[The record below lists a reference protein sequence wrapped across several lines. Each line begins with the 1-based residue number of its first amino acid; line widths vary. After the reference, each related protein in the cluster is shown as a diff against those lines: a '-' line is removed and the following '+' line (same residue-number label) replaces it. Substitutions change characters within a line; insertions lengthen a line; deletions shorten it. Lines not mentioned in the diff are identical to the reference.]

1 MRTES
6 FQKAGDFERFSEATL
21 LMQAKFWDTITLDEK
36 KKKKTESLGHV
47 IISLLNH
54 IKIC

>member
-36 KKKKTESLGHV
+36 KKKPESLGHV

>member
-36 KKKKTESLGHV
+36 KKKNQKAQDMSLFHYL
-47 IISLLNH
+47 II
-54 IKIC
+54 

>member
-36 KKKKTESLGHV
+36 KKKTESLGHV